1 VTDSKT
7 PTYLINNEAVILR
20 LIDSSSIC
28 LEELRKNV
36 NISVMIANLN
46 VKIYTQ
52 DTVDK
57 KRGDEHSKLTIS
69 KKYLNI
75 PPTGKNQHSKPT

>member
-7 PTYLINNEAVILR
+7 PTYLINNEAVIVW

-36 NISVMIANLN
+36 SISVMIASLN
-46 VKIYTQ
+46 VKIETQ
-52 DTVDK
+52 DTVGK
-57 KRGDEHSKLTIS
+57 K
-69 KKYLNI
+69 KKEMNI
-75 PPTGKNQHSKPT
+75 QN